1 VDSRL
6 SPTLVLGLFGLLA
19 SAGHLGCARTRV
31 PDPRDAARQYEEA
44 LEQGDAARLHALLSR
59 RAQATYSEADLT
71 LLLKRDGKELLEN
84 ARGCVDPGSS
94 VSASASMTTGA
105 GLDLGLEL
113 EDGAFRIDSDT
124 ALFPRPGTP
133 EAAARALRQAL
144 SSGQVERVE
153 AILSRDRRADLE
165 ERRAALLES
174 LSALD
179 QASVRVRDHRAT
191 IELPDGQLLELVEEE
206 GVWRVEA
213 VP

>member
-6 SPTLVLGLFGLLA
+6 SPTLVLGLLGLLGV
-19 SAGHLGCARTRV
+19 AGLLGCARTRV

-59 RAQATYSEADLT
+59 RAQATYSEADLA
-71 LLLKRDGKELLEN
+71 LLMKRDGKELLGN
-84 ARGCVDPGSS
+84 ARGCVDPAAK
-94 VSASASMTTGA
+94 VAANASMTTGA
-105 GLDLGLEL
+105 GLELGLEL
-113 EDGAFRIDSDT
+113 EEGAFRIDSDT

-133 EAAARALRQAL
+133 EAAARALIQAL
-144 SSGQVERVE
+144 ASGQVERVE
-153 AILSRDRRADLE
+153 AILSSDRRADLE

-174 LSALD
+174 LSGLD

-191 IELPDGQLLELVEEE
+191 IELPDGQVLELVEEE

>member
-1 VDSRL
+1 
-6 SPTLVLGLFGLLA
+6 
-19 SAGHLGCARTRV
+19 
-31 PDPRDAARQYEEA
+31 
-44 LEQGDAARLHALLSR
+44 LSR
-59 RAQATYSEADLT
+59 QAQATYSEQDLA
-71 LLLKRDGKELLEN
+71 LILQRDQKELL
-84 ARGCVDPGSS
+84 AHAAAYTAA
-94 VSASASMTTGA
+94 ASEVTATALVTSDA
-105 GLDLGLEL
+105 KLELALTL

-133 EAAARALRQAL
+133 EAAARALILAL

-153 AILSRDRRADLE
+153 EILSSDRRADLE

-179 QASVRVRDHRAT
+179 QAAVRVRDHRAT
-191 IELPDGQLLELVEEE
+191 IELPDGQVLELVEEE